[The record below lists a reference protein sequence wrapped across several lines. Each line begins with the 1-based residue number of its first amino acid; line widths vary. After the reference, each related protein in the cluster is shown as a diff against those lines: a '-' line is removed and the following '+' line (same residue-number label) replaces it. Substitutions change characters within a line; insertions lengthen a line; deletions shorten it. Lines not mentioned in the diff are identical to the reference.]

1 MAFSFDLKPDCNKRR
16 LTINLLEV
24 ELEINNNP
32 ILSFLIKEVVYY
44 THSAKNFIKKIIIT
58 DAENRIQ
65 HQWLFY
71 QNQVLRNYQKYSFT
85 YQKIISEKI
94 YYFSGKLQR
103 YTEYDVINGGFF
115 LYTENYDPDGVLNKK
130 IGKYHVAK

>member
-1 MAFSFDLKPDCNKRR
+1 M
-16 LTINLLEV
+16 NLLEV
-24 ELEINNNP
+24 EFEINNNP
-32 ILSFLIKEVVYY
+32 ILSFLIKEVFYY
-44 THSAKNFIKKIIIT
+44 PHSAKNFIKKIIIT

-71 QNQVLRNYQKYSFT
+71 RNQVLRNYQKYSLK
-85 YQKIISEKI
+85 YQKVISEKI
-94 YYFSGKLQR
+94 YYSSGKLQR
-103 YTEYDVINGGFF
+103 YTEYDVINGGF